1 MVTETSKFQRLYAA
15 IIAGI
20 AGVYFLTGA
29 PTAAMRT
36 LKIALEQAL
45 LRLIPHDYD
54 FYPAIPLLSTTY
66 SGWIIIT
73 FLAGGLSLMLIWP
86 LYQGKTWA
94 RATALGAYG
103 LATVGGMAMTI
114 PWFVLVLAEYP
125 HKGVPPHTVSGM
137 PPVMMVLF
145 LGLAFY
151 YSMLYAD
158 KDSLK
163 NKLLKWIP
171 YTYTGIV
178 SGMVFMNAQ
187 HGARYFIHIHG
198 DYFPEKASNILS
210 PLSHYITNLD
220 YLDWKTFELMNNEA
234 IYSPQTLTLLLGG
247 YGLYIS
253 SFIMIFSIPFMFMKK
268 PIGWYMATS
277 AAIATA
283 VASFQGYIVRD
294 SFEWGQGGVMS
305 TALLII
311 LLIPYYRKMFLPA
324 ETQNNQV

>member
-1 MVTETSKFQRLYAA
+1 MVNETSKIQRTLAA
-15 IIAGI
+15 VVAGI
-20 AGVYFLTGA
+20 AGIYFLTCA

-45 LRLIPHDYD
+45 LRLVPHDYD
-54 FYPAIPLLSTTY
+54 FYPAIPLLTSTY
-66 SGWIIIT
+66 SGWIILI
-73 FLAGGLSLMLIWP
+73 FLAGGLSMMLIWP

-103 LATVGGMAMTI
+103 LATVGGMAMSI

-137 PPVMMVLF
+137 PPSLAILF

-151 YSMLYAD
+151 YTMLYAD

-171 YTYTGIV
+171 YTFTGIV

-198 DYFPEKASNILS
+198 EYFPDNAPNILS

-220 YLDWKTFELMNNEA
+220 YLDWKTFDVISTEPV
-234 IYSPQTLTLLLGG
+234 YSAQTLTLLLGG
-247 YGLYIS
+247 YGLYIAS
-253 SFIMIFSIPFMFMKK
+253 IIMILSIPFMFMRKR
-268 PIGWYMATS
+268 IGWYMATGG
-277 AAIATA
+277 AIATA
-283 VASFQGYIVRD
+283 VASFQGYLVRS
-294 SFEWGQGGVMS
+294 SFEWGQGAALS
-305 TALLII
+305 TALLLI
-311 LLIPYYRKMFLPA
+311 LLIPYYRKMFLP
-324 ETQNNQV
+324 EGD

>member
-1 MVTETSKFQRLYAA
+1 MVNETSKVQRIFAA
-15 IIAGI
+15 IVAGV
-20 AGVYFLTGA
+20 AGVYFLTCA

-54 FYPAIPLLSTTY
+54 FYPAIPLLSATY
-66 SGWIIIT
+66 SGWIILI
-73 FLAGGLSLMLIWP
+73 FLAGGLSMMLIWP

-125 HKGVPPHTVSGM
+125 HKGVPPHTINGM
-137 PPVMMVLF
+137 PPVMAILF

-151 YSMLYAD
+151 YSMLYSD
-158 KDSLK
+158 QDTLK

-171 YTYTGIV
+171 YTAIGIV

-187 HGARYFIHIHG
+187 HGARYFIHING
-198 DYFPEKASNILS
+198 EYFPENAPNILS
-210 PLSHYITNLD
+210 PLDHFITNLD
-220 YLDWKTFELMNNEA
+220 YLDWKTFDVIHTEA
-234 IYSPQTLTLLLGG
+234 VYSAQTLTLLLGG
-247 YGLYIS
+247 YGLYIAS
-253 SFIMIFSIPFMFMKK
+253 VIMILAIPFMFMKK
-268 PIGWYMATS
+268 RIGWYMATG

-283 VASFQGYIVRD
+283 VASFQGYIVRH
-294 SFEWGQGGVMS
+294 SFEWGQGCAMS
-305 TALLII
+305 TALLLI
-311 LLIPYYRKMFLPA
+311 LLIPYYRRMFLP
-324 ETQNNQV
+324 EGD